1 MDLVKLLMLLKTHSQ
16 TKMAPDNGE
25 ETGALSPIQE
35 ATLLGRLLGQLE
47 SVDKLEA
54 VVVTTSDDP
63 EDAAIRRP
71 RGTPEMCHAS
81 RRAAASASGL
91 TIGSEHIAPLQT

>member
-1 MDLVKLLMLLKTHSQ
+1 MTNVLVIVPATLTR
-16 TKMAPDNGE
+16 DGE
-25 ETGALSPIQE
+25 ETGALSPIQG
-35 ATLLGRLLGQLE
+35 APLLGRLFDRLG
-47 SVDKLEA
+47 SVDNLEA

>member
-1 MDLVKLLMLLKTHSQ
+1 MNVLVIVPATLTRE
-16 TKMAPDNGE
+16 GE
-25 ETGALSPIQE
+25 ETGALSPIQGVP
-35 ATLLGRLLGQLE
+35 LLGLG
-47 SVDKLEA
+47 SVDKPEA

>member
-1 MDLVKLLMLLKTHSQ
+1 MNLLVFVPATLTR
-16 TKMAPDNGE
+16 DGE

-35 ATLLGRLLGQLE
+35 ATLLGRLLDQLG

-63 EDAAIRRP
+63 EDAAI
-71 RGTPEMCHAS
+71 S
-81 RRAAASASGL
+81 RL
-91 TIGSEHIAPLQT
+91 

>member
-1 MDLVKLLMLLKTHSQ
+1 MNVLVIVPATLTR
-16 TKMAPDNGE
+16 DGE
-25 ETGALSPIQE
+25 ETGALSPIQGG
-35 ATLLGRLLGQLE
+35 APLIGRLLDRLG

-54 VVVTTSDDP
+54 VVVVTTSDNP

-71 RGTPEMCHAS
+71 GGTPEMCHAS

-91 TIGSEHIAPLQT
+91 TIGSEQIAPLQT